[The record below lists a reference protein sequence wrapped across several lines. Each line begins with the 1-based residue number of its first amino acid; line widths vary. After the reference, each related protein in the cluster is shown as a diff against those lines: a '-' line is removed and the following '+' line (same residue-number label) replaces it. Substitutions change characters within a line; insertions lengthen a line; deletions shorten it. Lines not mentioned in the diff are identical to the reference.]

1 MILDVPWNR
10 IKLYF
15 KEIYW
20 LIFSKRVFMF
30 PINSI
35 SQRQKPSKLENNT
48 SCQKEII
55 GEKQTRLKVI
65 EQLCIIFGWRSKHFL
80 FFSLSSQD
88 MKKLFE
94 MKYQYWLSLKN
105 FNVEYRN
112 KKKEI
117 CPSFLL
123 KMQYADI
130 PYNADIMQWNN
141 HTNSD
146 IFSVKYN

>member
-1 MILDVPWNR
+1 
-10 IKLYF
+10 
-15 KEIYW
+15 
-20 LIFSKRVFMF
+20 
-30 PINSI
+30 
-35 SQRQKPSKLENNT
+35 
-48 SCQKEII
+48 
-55 GEKQTRLKVI
+55 
-65 EQLCIIFGWRSKHFL
+65 
-80 FFSLSSQD
+80 

-130 PYNADIMQWNN
+130 PYNADIMQ
-141 HTNSD
+141 
-146 IFSVKYN
+146 